1 MSMAPSK
8 SVTVIGAGLV
18 GVCCALHLQRE
29 GFKVR
34 LVEKGEPGR
43 GASFGNAGSFGTA
56 SCVPFSM
63 PGILRKVPKML
74 LDSESPLKLRWSH
87 VPSALPWFMA
97 SIANSRRERVEEI
110 AAARNSLLLHVHDGY
125 APLIEDAGAEQWVK
139 DDGLLMTFES
149 EAAFEGA
156 AYALDIRR
164 RHGVHMDVLDG
175 NEARQIEPALA
186 TSVVKAVSMPDVHR
200 TIDPFRLCS
209 ALAADF
215 VRRGGEIVNA
225 EARGFEI
232 GADGPTKIV
241 TDGSSLDVEMVVIAA
256 GVWSRPLAKQ
266 LGTNV
271 PLEAERGYHVM
282 FADPGFG
289 LRRAIT
295 SVDRSISLADMHD
308 GIRASGVAE
317 FAAPDAPADM
327 RNADMVMR
335 HAKQLLPG
343 LKGEPAS
350 KWMGPRP
357 SHPDSKPVIG
367 RSPRHSN
374 VLFAFGHDHL
384 GLTMAGITGKLVAEL
399 ATGKPTTVDLAPF
412 RPDRF

>member
-1 MSMAPSK
+1 MTRSI
-8 SVTVIGAGLV
+8 TVIGAGLV

-34 LVEKGEPGR
+34 LVDKGEPGR

-63 PGILRKVPKML
+63 PGILKKVPRML
-74 LDSESPLKLRWSH
+74 LDGESPLKLRWSH
-87 VPSALPWFMA
+87 VPRALPWFLN
-97 SIANSRRERVEEI
+97 SIANSRRSRVEEI
-110 AAARNSLLLHVHDGY
+110 AAARNSLLVRVHDGY
-125 APLIEDAGAEQWVK
+125 APLIEAAGAERWVK
-139 DDGLLMTFES
+139 GDGLLMTFES
-149 EAAFEGA
+149 EAAFDGA
-156 AYALDIRR
+156 AYALELRR
-164 RHGVHMDVLDG
+164 RHGVHMDILDG

-186 TSVVKAVSMPDVHR
+186 KTVVKAVSLPDVQR

-215 VRRGGEIVNA
+215 VRRGGEIENA
-225 EARGFEI
+225 EVRGFEI
-232 GADGPTKIV
+232 GVEGPTRILTGK
-241 TDGSSLDVEMVVIAA
+241 GSIEFESVVIAA
-256 GVWSRPLAKQ
+256 GVWSRPLAAQ
-266 LGTNV
+266 LGTRV

-282 FADPGFG
+282 FASPGFG

-295 SVDRSISLADMHD
+295 SADRSISLADMHD

-317 FAAPDAPADM
+317 FAAPDAAPDM

-335 HAKQLLPG
+335 HAKRLLPG
-343 LKGEPAS
+343 LDGEPAS

-367 RSPRHSN
+367 RSPRYRN
-374 VLFAFGHDHL
+374 VFFAFGHDHL

>member
-1 MSMAPSK
+1 MVPSY
-8 SVTVIGAGLV
+8 TVIGAGLV

-29 GFKVR
+29 GFRVR

-63 PGILRKVPKML
+63 PGILKKVPGML

-87 VPSALPWFMA
+87 VPRALPWFLS

-110 AAARNSLLLHVHDGY
+110 AAARNSLLLHVHEGY
-125 APLIEDAGAEQWVK
+125 APLIADAGAGQWVK
-139 DDGLLMTFES
+139 DDGLLMVFES

-156 AYALDIRR
+156 AYGLDLRR
-164 RHGVHMDVLDG
+164 RHGVHMDILDG
-175 NEARQIEPALA
+175 DEARQIEPALA
-186 TSVVKAVSMPDVHR
+186 KSVVKAVSLPDVHR

-209 ALAADF
+209 ALAQDF
-215 VRRGGEIVNA
+215 VRRGGEIVHA
-225 EARGFEI
+225 EAKGFEI
-232 GADGPTKIV
+232 GPSGPTKIV
-241 TDGSSLDVEMVVIAA
+241 TDTGPLDCERVVIAA
-256 GVWSRPLAKQ
+256 GVWSRRLAGQ
-266 LGTNV
+266 LGTAV

-282 FADPGFG
+282 FANPGFS

-295 SVDRSISLADMHD
+295 AVDRSISLADMHE

-317 FAAPDAPADM
+317 FAAPDAAPDM

-343 LKGEPAS
+343 LRGEPAS

-367 RSPRHSN
+367 RSPRHNN

-399 ATGKPTTVDLAPF
+399 AAGKPTTIDLAPF

>member
-1 MSMAPSK
+1 MGQSI
-8 SVTVIGAGLV
+8 TVIGAGLV
-18 GVCCALHLQRE
+18 GVCCALHLQRQ

-63 PGILRKVPKML
+63 PGILKKVPKML

-87 VPSALPWFMA
+87 VPRALPWFLS
-97 SIANSRRERVEEI
+97 SIANSRRDRVEAI
-110 AAARNSLLLHVHDGY
+110 AAARNSLLVHVHDGY

-186 TSVVKAVSMPDVHR
+186 KTVIKAVSLPDVHR

-209 ALAADF
+209 ALAQHF
-215 VRRGGEIVNA
+215 VRRGGEIENA

-232 GADGPTKIV
+232 GSDGPTKIL
-241 TDGSSLDVEMVVIAA
+241 TDKGSLDVETVVIAA
-256 GVWSRPLAKQ
+256 GVWSRSLAAQ
-266 LGTNV
+266 LGTRV

-282 FADPGFG
+282 FANPGFG

-295 SVDRSISLADMHD
+295 SVDRSISLADMHE

-335 HAKQLLPG
+335 HAKQLLPDLAG
-343 LKGEPAS
+343 DPAS

-367 RSPRHSN
+367 RSPRHRN
-374 VLFAFGHDHL
+374 VFFAFGHDHL

>member
-1 MSMAPSK
+1 
-8 SVTVIGAGLV
+8 
-18 GVCCALHLQRE
+18 
-29 GFKVR
+29 
-34 LVEKGEPGR
+34 
-43 GASFGNAGSFGTA
+43 
-56 SCVPFSM
+56 
-63 PGILRKVPKML
+63 
-74 LDSESPLKLRWSH
+74 
-87 VPSALPWFMA
+87 
-97 SIANSRRERVEEI
+97 
-110 AAARNSLLLHVHDGY
+110 
-125 APLIEDAGAEQWVK
+125 
-139 DDGLLMTFES
+139 MTFES

-156 AYALDIRR
+156 AHALDIRR
-164 RHGVHMDVLDG
+164 RHGVHMDILDG

-186 TSVVKAVSMPDVHR
+186 KSVVKAVSLPDVHR

-209 ALAADF
+209 ALAQDF

-225 EARGFEI
+225 EVRGFEI
-232 GADGPTKIV
+232 GGEGPTKII
-241 TDGSSLDVEMVVIAA
+241 TDKGPLDVDTVVVAA
-256 GVWSRPLAKQ
+256 GVWSRPLAAQ

-282 FADPGFG
+282 FGNPGFG

-295 SVDRSISLADMHD
+295 SVDRSISLADMHE

-317 FAAPDAPADM
+317 FAAPNAPPNMA
-327 RNADMVMR
+327 NADMVMR

-357 SHPDSKPVIG
+357 SHPDSKPAIG
-367 RSPRHSN
+367 FSPRHKN